1 MKVLR
6 KLGIALSLVWLSS
19 SVLAGTEAISL
30 YTSFEFKIGEEER
43 ELEESSNAYEL
54 SENLKAGGSGGDK
67 KSDTEIILHYFDAY
81 FSELAIAH
89 AAFAP
94 YLSNRIF
101 NASPL
106 AITPSLF
113 LIHHQQ
119 VFYDSI
125 RG

>member
-19 SVLAGTEAISL
+19 SVLACTDAIAI
-30 YTSFEFKIGEEER
+30 YENVEFKIGEEER
-43 ELEESSNAYEL
+43 ELEESSNAFEL
-54 SENLKAGGSGGDK
+54 SENIKSGASGGNK
-67 KSDTEIILHYFDAY
+67 KADTKSILHYHDAC
-81 FSELAIAH
+81 FTELAIVDFE
-89 AAFAP
+89 FAP

-101 NASPL
+101 NVSTL
-106 AITPSLF
+106 ANTPCLF
-113 LIHHQQ
+113 LFHHQQ